1 MKRGLNFHDATPC
14 YSMSLTAA
22 APNTP
27 YSSSGTRPTLCNRP
41 HNGLSLVK
49 EGRRGR
55 EEDLQMHIHGTRVSG
70 DSEQFSEA
78 RTLPVCVFQGHGA
91 ESQWKLRLESTS
103 NLILECFE
111 QHAQAF
117 GAS

>member
-1 MKRGLNFHDATPC
+1 MTQLHVVQCHLLLQPQTPH
-14 YSMSLTAA
+14 
-22 APNTP
+22 TP
-27 YSSSGTRPTLCNRP
+27 ARDTSHTLQQP

-49 EGRRGR
+49 EGRLGR
-55 EEDLQMHIHGTRVSG
+55 EEDLQVHTPGTRVSG

-78 RTLPVCVFQGHGA
+78 RTLCVCVCVFQGHGA
-91 ESQWKLRLESTS
+91 ESQRKLRLESTL

-111 QHAQAF
+111 QHAQAS

>member
-1 MKRGLNFHDATPC
+1 MKRGLNLHDATTC
-14 YSMSLTAA
+14 YSKSLNAT

-55 EEDLQMHIHGTRVSG
+55 EEDLQMHIPGTKASG
-70 DSEQFSEA
+70 DSEQFSET
-78 RTLPVCVFQGHGA
+78 RTLCVCVCVPGSWGRKSVEAQTG
-91 ESQWKLRLESTS
+91 KYLESDS
-103 NLILECFE
+103 GVF
-111 QHAQAF
+111 
-117 GAS
+117 